1 VNAVTQSALAE
12 AFDRIED
19 FLAVQGRRPAKKAV
33 DLLQASVGID
43 EEVRATLAERLAGLG
58 EPCEVGQV
66 LFGVI
71 VGLLCEQLEAERR
84 S

>member
-1 VNAVTQSALAE
+1 MNAATQSALAE

-19 FLAVQGRRPAKKAV
+19 FLAVQGRRPAREAV

-43 EEVRATLAERLAGLG
+43 EEVRATLAARLARLG

-84 S
+84 D